1 MRAQVIAA
9 AVACAALGLAACC
22 TDDIAA
28 RHARASY
35 EVNRAHEKDEA
46 LPEEARAIA
55 ADNADAWAAQVY
67 ILEGGESE

>member
-1 MRAQVIAA
+1 MRARLLAA
-9 AVACAALGLAACC
+9 AVACSALGSSGCC

-35 EVNRAHEKDEA
+35 EVNAAHEKDEA

-55 ADNADAWAAQVY
+55 SDNADAWAAQVY